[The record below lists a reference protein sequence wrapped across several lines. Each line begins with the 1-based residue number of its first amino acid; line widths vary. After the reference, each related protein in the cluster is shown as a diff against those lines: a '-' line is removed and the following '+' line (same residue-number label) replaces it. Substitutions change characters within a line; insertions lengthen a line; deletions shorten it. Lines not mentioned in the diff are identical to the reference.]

1 MNTTLVSIIVPCY
14 KQAHFL
20 NESLLS
26 VLEQSYTNW
35 ECIIVNDG
43 SPDTTEIIAKHW
55 LAKDARFKYIAQDN
69 RGLSAARN
77 AAVKVSIGDFILPLD
92 ADDILDAAFLSTLV
106 PVLEANN
113 TLGLVTCY
121 SKFFVGNTS
130 HIIHELKPTGTTY
143 HAILFENSIIATS
156 LYRKACWEAIGGY
169 DELMKKGF
177 EDWEFWLAITKQGWT
192 YEVIPSFL
200 FYYRKS
206 KKSMLIDTLENHR
219 IQNLEYVMDKH
230 QDLYAAHFDNTKAYL
245 FFLINLH
252 NNKRIQY
259 KSSLEYTIGR
269 WVLLPFRML
278 KKLTGKNKNI

>member
-121 SKFFVGNTS
+121 SKFFVGNKA
-130 HIIHELKPTGTTY
+130 HVIHELKPIGTTY

-156 LYRKACWEAIGGY
+156 LYRKQCWYEVGGY
-169 DELMKKGF
+169 DEQMKHGF
-177 EDWEFWLAITKQGWT
+177 EDWEFWLAITKRGWT
-192 YEVIPSFL
+192 YKVEPSFL
-200 FYYRKS
+200 FYYRKA
-206 KKSMLIDTLENHR
+206 KQSMLIDTLENHR
-219 IQNLEYVMDKH
+219 ITNLEYVMTKH
-230 QDLYAAHFDNTKAYL
+230 RDLYVSHFDNTKSYL
-245 FFLINLH
+245 FFLINMY
-252 NNKRIQY
+252 NKTQL
-259 KSSLEYTIGR
+259 KFKHSLEYRIGT
-269 WVLLPFRML
+269 VVCAPFRL
-278 KKLTGKNKNI
+278 IKKILVKT